1 VNSLVGGLVDGM
13 RRLLGARKPVAAPL
27 PYGYADLRAGGSR
40 IEIIPQLGGR
50 ISALELGGRQWLW
63 TNPAQAPGLPTHG
76 ATYGEFAG
84 GFDECFPTS
93 SSCTLP
99 GSVRGFGGS
108 LLPERGE
115 LWTQRPH
122 FEVRTDGQPTAVT
135 TWTGERMPY
144 EFQRTVQV
152 SADGAITFDYIA
164 INRGRDPIPFV
175 WSAQP
180 LLPLSPRTRI
190 ILPEGIMA
198 RVGAQHGIDLGGG
211 SREQR
216 WPRFRL
222 GDRLADMS
230 RPDGVAGQFACKLH
244 FEMPRQAIAI
254 EEGTSRLEITADAT
268 RIPNL
273 GLWINR
279 GGWSLDKR
287 QAPARNLSL
296 QPAIGASDSLAD
308 ALSDRNSVHWL
319 APDEVREWRMV
330 FRAFVIDDATRAA
343 RATPAS
349 LRQQP

>member
-1 VNSLVGGLVDGM
+1 MNSLVGGLVDGM
-13 RRLLGARKPVAAPL
+13 RRLLGTRRPVAAPL

-63 TNPAQAPGLPTHG
+63 TNPAQPPGPPAPDG
-76 ATYGEFAG
+76 ADGDFAG
-84 GFDECFPTS
+84 GFDECFPTGS
-93 SSCTLP
+93 ACTLP

-108 LLPERGE
+108 VLPERGE
-115 LWTQRPH
+115 LWTQRPQ
-122 FEVRTDGQPTAVT
+122 FEVRTDGQPTAIT

-144 EFQRTVQV
+144 EFRRTVQV
-152 SADGAITFDYIA
+152 SADGAITFDYVA

-180 LLPLSPRTRI
+180 VLPLSPRTRI
-190 ILPEGIMA
+190 ILPEGSLA

-230 RPDGVAGQFACKLH
+230 RPDAVSGRFACKLF
-244 FEMPRQAIAI
+244 FEMPRQVIAI
-254 EEGTSRLEITADAT
+254 EEGDCRLEITADAA

-279 GGWSLDKR
+279 EGWPKGRR
-287 QAPARNLSL
+287 QSAARNLSL
-296 QPAIGASDSLAD
+296 QPSIGASDSLVD
-308 ALSDRNSVHWL
+308 ALADRNSVHWL
-319 APDEVREWRMV
+319 APDEAREWRMV
-330 FRAFVIDDATRAA
+330 FRALVIDDATRAA

-349 LRQQP
+349 VRQQP